1 MKTKILSLVAVFI
14 ISSSILSAAGFNSI
28 HTSDGVNIIAVGN
41 DGLIFRSV
49 NGGNSWSSYIY
60 LTADMKGVC
69 TYGNNV
75 WIATENGD
83 IYKTGKTVSPIVTY
97 NIGENFAVNSICF
110 VNDNT
115 GYLCGDGGRIY
126 KSLNGG
132 VNWTAINTGIVNVK
146 LNSISFIDEM
156 KGVVAGENGTIY
168 TTENGGTTWTVQVS
182 GTTRNLLKA
191 KYFTDGITVVG
202 EYGTII
208 SKPLSGSWTSVNT
221 RTDSDIRSIT
231 GTEINKARVCGGGGF
246 IRNNLNNRA
255 NFFNFEINP
264 MLANLVDI
272 FYYNDNLGFAVSSM
286 NNAIIR
292 TTNGGLSWDLPSGTS
307 TAFNWVQKSP
317 NGSGIGNN
325 LCMHPK
331 DRNSAYVVY
340 GNKVYVSRDR
350 GESWTQIATISIG
363 SRAHSFYVSPVDTN
377 IWVCAIESSPDRVVR
392 STDYG
397 LTWNTI
403 IQYDFSSYG
412 QPLEMDQN
420 NPSVFY
426 YAPTNTSGT
435 GLFKSTDNGATFN
448 LVAPYGISS
457 VGSPCDLVVMWDSSD
472 VLFMGDDGAEIY
484 KTTNGGLN
492 WTMVKPGT
500 SSEIPSMCNSVFD
513 QSICYA
519 TTWGG
524 TQVYRTVN
532 HGDAWSIVSNNSG
545 SGWGSD
551 LCHEDPNVVLTGN
564 YGSQAY
570 LTTNGGA
577 QFFNINN
584 GLSGAGAGIMVPERG
599 WMLNMQTGSLFK
611 LNIVYSVITSAN
623 ENILTTSV
631 PESFELYQNY
641 PNPFNPETKIKYS
654 LPNSGSITL
663 KVYNGIGKEIE
674 TLSEGFKSAGT
685 YEVNFDATSLAS
697 GIYFYK
703 LTAEGVTHT
712 KKMTLLK

>member
-1 MKTKILSLVAVFI
+1 MKAKIISLVV
-14 ISSSILSAAGFNSI
+14 ILFLSNSLLFAAGFNSI
-28 HTSDGVNIIAVGN
+28 HTSDGVNVIAVGN
-41 DGLIFRSV
+41 DGLIFRSA
-49 NGGNSWSSYIY
+49 NGGNSWASYLY
-60 LTADMKGVC
+60 LTADMKSVFSF
-69 TYGNNV
+69 GNNV

-97 NIGENFAVNSICF
+97 STGESFTINSICF
-110 VNDNT
+110 ISDNT
-115 GYLCGDGGRIY
+115 GFLCGDGGRIY
-126 KSLNGG
+126 KSINGG
-132 VNWTAINTGIVNVK
+132 VNWDLSNTGIANVK
-146 LNSISFIDEM
+146 LNSISFLDEM
-156 KGVVAGENGTIY
+156 KGVAAGDNGTIY
-168 TTENGGTTWTVQVS
+168 LTENGGVTWTEQTT
-182 GTTRNLLKA
+182 GTVRNLLKA
-191 KYFTDGITVVG
+191 KYFIDGIIVVG

-208 SKPLSGSWTSVNT
+208 SKTTSGSWTLINT
-221 RTDSDIRSIT
+221 RTDSDIRSVT

-246 IRNNLNNRA
+246 IRNNLNNRT
-255 NFFNFEINP
+255 NFFNFEKNP

-272 FYYNDNLGFAVSSM
+272 FYYNDNAGFAVSSL

-292 TTNGGLSWDLPSGTS
+292 TTNGGFNWELPSGTS
-307 TAFNWVQKSP
+307 TSFNWVQKSP

-331 DRNSAYVVY
+331 NRNSAYVVY

-377 IWVCAIESSPDRVVR
+377 IWVCAIESSPDKVVR
-392 STDYG
+392 TTNYG
-397 LTWNTI
+397 ATWSTI
-403 IQYDFSSYG
+403 ISYDFSTYG

-457 VGSPCDLVVMWDSSD
+457 VGSPCDLIVMWDSSD
-472 VLFMGDDGAEIY
+472 VIFMGDDGAEIY

-492 WTMVKPGT
+492 WSIVKPGT

-519 TTWGG
+519 TTWGN
-524 TQVYRTVN
+524 TQVYRTMN

-551 LCHEDPNVVLTGN
+551 LCHEDPDVVLTGN

-577 QFFNINN
+577 NFFNINT
-584 GLSGAGAGIMVPERG
+584 GLSGAGAGIMVPDRG

-611 LNIVYSVITSAN
+611 LNIVYSVVTSAN
-623 ENILTTSV
+623 ENLLSTAV
-631 PESFELYQNY
+631 PGDFELYQNY
-641 PNPFNPETKIKYS
+641 PNPFNPETKIKFS
-654 LPNSGSITL
+654 LPNSGNITL
-663 KVYNGIGKEIE
+663 KVYNGIGKEVE
-674 TLSEGFKSAGT
+674 TLSEGFRNAGT
-685 YEVNFDATSLAS
+685 YEVSFDASSLSS
-697 GIYFYK
+697 GVYFYT
-703 LTAEGVTHT
+703 LTADGVKQT
-712 KKMTLLK
+712 KKFMLLK